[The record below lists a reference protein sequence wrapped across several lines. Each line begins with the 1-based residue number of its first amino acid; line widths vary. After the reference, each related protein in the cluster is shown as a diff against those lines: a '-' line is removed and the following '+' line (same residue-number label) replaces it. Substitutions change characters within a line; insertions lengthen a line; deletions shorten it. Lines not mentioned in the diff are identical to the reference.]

1 MFVSSSLISLVA
13 FFFFFSSIS
22 PLIFNPHQ
30 MHLLW
35 PLYFLCC
42 RRNLFLVLLLFTFSF
57 FSIPF
62 RRLSFQSTSVA
73 KFNLV
78 DLAGSERQTNTLAE
92 GNRLKEASGIN
103 KSLSNLGL
111 VIQALVDRAKG
122 INRHVHFRD
131 SKVGHGK

>member
-1 MFVSSSLISLVA
+1 M
-13 FFFFFSSIS
+13 
-22 PLIFNPHQ
+22 
-30 MHLLW
+30 
-35 PLYFLCC
+35 
-42 RRNLFLVLLLFTFSF
+42 
-57 FSIPF
+57 
-62 RRLSFQSTSVA
+62 A

-131 SKVGHGK
+131 SKVGHG